1 MTKSSRAER
10 MRRLLEDSK
19 DDSSASSSENKKPCP
34 FDVPSFYDYEGD
46 SKDDDSSVRSCED
59 FGNQS
64 EANSR
69 HQQVSDSFVDSYQPV
84 DLEIDTLLNNSF
96 DRVPRPDGIDDR
108 VDLDEHRLPSAQKS
122 NQAVVDLQ
130 LRKELN
136 ASSSNVLSIDAHSN
150 PDAID
155 EWIHAVEEVHATT
168 KKASVHQNELPNVE
182 ELMQPWPREM
192 EDSLNSGETFLPP
205 ADIDLSLEEYA
216 MVLCSLFG
224 IPHNE
229 PLSSV
234 HTLMTLFVEY
244 KKREAGITLN
254 VEEWI

>member
-1 MTKSSRAER
+1 

-19 DDSSASSSENKKPCP
+19 DDSSSASSENKKPCP
-34 FDVPSFYDYEGD
+34 FDIPSFYEGD
-46 SKDDDSSVRSCED
+46 SKDDNSSVRSCED

-64 EANSR
+64 GEDFGNQPEANSR

-96 DRVPRPDGIDDR
+96 DCVPRPDGIDDG
-108 VDLDEHRLPSAQKS
+108 VDLDERLLQR
-122 NQAVVDLQ
+122 NQAVVELRLRNQ
-130 LRKELN
+130 LK
-136 ASSSNVLSIDAHSN
+136 ASSPNVLSIDAHSN

-155 EWIHAVEEVHATT
+155 EWVHAVEEVHAT
-168 KKASVHQNELPNVE
+168 KKRASAHQNELPNVE

-192 EDSLNSGETFLPP
+192 EDALNSGEAVLPP

-216 MVLCSLFG
+216 MMLCSLFG
-224 IPHNE
+224 IPNTE

-234 HTLMTLFVEY
+234 HTLMTLFAEY
-244 KKREAGITLN
+244 KEREASITLN
-254 VEEWI
+254 VEEWS

>member
-1 MTKSSRAER
+1 

-19 DDSSASSSENKKPCP
+19 DDSSSSSSENKKPCP
-34 FDVPSFYDYEGD
+34 FDIPSFYEGD
-46 SKDDDSSVRSCED
+46 SKDDNSSVRSCED

-64 EANSR
+64 GEDFGNQPEANSR

-96 DRVPRPDGIDDR
+96 DCVPRPDGIDDG
-108 VDLDEHRLPSAQKS
+108 VDLDERLLQR
-122 NQAVVDLQ
+122 NQAVVELRLRNQ
-130 LRKELN
+130 LK
-136 ASSSNVLSIDAHSN
+136 ASSSNVSSIDAHSN

-155 EWIHAVEEVHATT
+155 EWIHAVEEVHAT
-168 KKASVHQNELPNVE
+168 KKRASVHQNELPNVE
-182 ELMQPWPREM
+182 ELMQPWPKEI
-192 EDSLNSGETFLPP
+192 EDALNSGEAFLPP
-205 ADIDLSLEEYA
+205 ADVDLSLEEYA

-224 IPHNE
+224 IPHIE

-244 KKREAGITLN
+244 KEREASNDITLT
-254 VEEWI
+254 VEEWS